1 MTDRKTGREVV
12 PGQPLQEYL
21 ALEAVKDTFSGKL
34 TEEEARRLRRRTIT
48 LTEEEVMAV
57 DAIVQHPL
65 TDYTFFSEFVRSA
78 VVQLAMAY
86 VASGFPE
93 RSVSETVKALQ
104 ESRRH
109 SARLALRGQ
118 FQQNFS
124 QSEVALLDWT
134 TNGDWEAIDKELT
147 YLDGIVKSTHELSSA
162 WAFRMESIIVRSAA
176 VKGAIMAM
184 KEHWT
189 RKKGQRETG
198 ARWVEWLEALS

>member
-1 MTDRKTGREVV
+1 MTDRQVV
-12 PGQPLQEYL
+12 PAQPIQEYL
-21 ALEAVKDTFSGKL
+21 GIEAVKDTFSGKL

-65 TDYTFFSEFVRSA
+65 TDYTYFSEFVRSA

-93 RSVSETVKALQ
+93 ESVSETVRALQ

-124 QSEVALLDWT
+124 QSETALLDWT
-134 TNGDWEAIDKELT
+134 TNGDWDAIDRELV
-147 YLDGIVKSTHELSSA
+147 YLDGIVKSTQMLSTT
-162 WAFRMESIIVRSAA
+162 WAFRMESIIVKSGA
-176 VKGAIMAM
+176 VKGAVTAM
-184 KEHWT
+184 KDHWT
-189 RKKGQRETG
+189 RKKGQREI
-198 ARWVEWLEALS
+198 ARRWVEWLEALS